1 MDQIRA
7 EWWLA
12 ERIASVSRVPRIAV
26 LSAVFAGESAP
37 AQRRARLCALVRE
50 HALAEH
56 LLGRR
61 GKHPETFRAYLLRRF
76 GVGLQEGVLENPK

>member
-26 LSAVFAGESAP
+26 LSAVFAGESLG
-37 AQRRARLCALVRE
+37 AQRRTRLCALV
-50 HALAEH
+50 HKYGLADRP
-56 LLGRR
+56 LGRH
-61 GKHPETFRAYLLRRF
+61 GKHPETFRAHLLRRF
-76 GVGLQEGVLENPK
+76 GVGVQESVLQSKQ